1 MRRRRRLLLLLL
13 LLLLVRKVRIG
24 RIVGVGRVHVLRN
37 GRWSILTR
45 RRRPPSLLRRVVGV
59 CSTRTSSFR
68 LSRRRR
74 RRRRRRRLLLLLLL
88 GRWRWRRRIVRTRS
102 RPQLRSMLLLLLGP
116 VLMLR
121 VVLLL
126 LLPIPQRC
134 KLELIE
140 RRRCRRQRRHVGERG
155 ARERGA
161 PGQVGHLIVR
171 GAGDF
176 GVGRDEL
183 LRLRGRDVRR

>member
-1 MRRRRRLLLLLL
+1 M
-13 LLLLVRKVRIG
+13 
-24 RIVGVGRVHVLRN
+24 
-37 GRWSILTR
+37 
-45 RRRPPSLLRRVVGV
+45 
-59 CSTRTSSFR
+59 
-68 LSRRRR
+68 
-74 RRRRRRRLLLLLLL
+74 LLLL
-88 GRWRWRRRIVRTRS
+88 GRWRWRRRIVGTRS
-102 RPQLRSMLLLLLGP
+102 RPKLRSMLLLLGP

-121 VVLLL
+121 VALLL

-155 ARERGA
+155 ARERRA

-183 LRLRGRDVRR
+183 LRLRGRDVGR